1 MSTDFQRTMEDILI
15 NKQNVFIFIDDILLV
30 TKGTEEENEA
40 KVREVFQTLDSR
52 KLQLK
57 EERCQIVTNEI
68 VWLSYRISKNG
79 IKPQNEKK
87 IQGISKNLKPKTL
100 KDLRSYRTLGQ

>member
-1 MSTDFQRTMEDILI
+1 MEDILI
-15 NKQNVFIFIDDILLV
+15 NKQNVFIFIDGILLV

-87 IQGISKNLKPKTL
+87 FKEYPKIWNPKLWKT
-100 KDLRSYRTLGQ
+100 